1 MPMRIALWITIALIA
16 AGVVS
21 ATRRVVRVHHATGAL
36 PVYPGALEGP
46 RHTRYWPRLL
56 SWDDRSSARV
66 DRIFAVPAGT
76 TLLAI
81 GHHAADW
88 LAGQGWYPVTPTDLA
103 GTQDPQV
110 IVWQRDPD
118 ERLDLSQ
125 LWPVSGMSRTQRL
138 YGGTFPEAF
147 LDAPV
152 VIGWTWALGG
162 PRSPHPPVSPPHSI
176 VRTPPAPP
184 RAPDTLPRPRF

>member
-1 MPMRIALWITIALIA
+1 MTTQRL
-16 AGVVS
+16 
-21 ATRRVVRVHHATGAL
+21 VRVHQAGRAI
-36 PVYPGALEGP
+36 PVYPDAREGP
-46 RHTRYWPRLL
+46 RRTRYWPRLV

-76 TLLAI
+76 ALLAI
-81 GHHAADW
+81 ARHAADW
-88 LAGQGWYPVTPTDLA
+88 LAGQGWYLVTPTELA

-110 IVWQRDPD
+110 IVWQRDPE

-125 LWPVSGMSRTQRL
+125 LWPVAGMTRTQRL
-138 YGGTFPEAF
+138 YGGAFPEAF

-162 PRSPHPPVSPPHSI
+162 ARSPHPPGSPPHSI
-176 VRTPPAPP
+176 VRVPSAPP
-184 RAPDTLPRPRF
+184 RAPDTIPRPRF

>member
-1 MPMRIALWITIALIA
+1 
-16 AGVVS
+16 V
-21 ATRRVVRVHHATGAL
+21 
-36 PVYPGALEGP
+36 
-46 RHTRYWPRLL
+46 

-81 GHHAADW
+81 ARQAADW
-88 LAGQGWYPVTPTDLA
+88 LAGQGWYLVTPTELA

-110 IVWQRDPD
+110 IVWQRDPE

-138 YGGTFPEAF
+138 YGGTFPAAF

-162 PRSPHPPVSPPHSI
+162 ARSPHPPGWPPHSI
-176 VRTPPAPP
+176 VRPPSAPP
-184 RAPDTLPRPRF
+184 RARDTIPRRRF